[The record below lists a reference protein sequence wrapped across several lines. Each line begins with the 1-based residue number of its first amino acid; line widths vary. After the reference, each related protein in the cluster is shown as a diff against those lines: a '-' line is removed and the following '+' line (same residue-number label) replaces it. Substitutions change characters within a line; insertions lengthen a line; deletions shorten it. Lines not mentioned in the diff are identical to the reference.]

1 MWWRI
6 VGIMVL
12 LTLSHL
18 AAPLAVRAQTVRVPR
33 IGVLAVEGRRAASPE
48 HFQEEFRKA
57 LRERGYVEGQNVLV
71 DYRSGAAGQT
81 DRLNDLAVEFVRLR
95 STSSWTSPTPA
106 AHAAKR
112 ATTTTPLSLTRAIPW
127 APAWSRAWR
136 AQAGTPRGS
145 GERGKNRGQV
155 PRTGPGAPANGDAH
169 RSPGSRD

>member
-33 IGVLAVEGRRAASPE
+33 IGVLAVEGRPAASPE

-71 DYRSGAAGQT
+71 DYRWGAAGQT
-81 DRLNDLAVEFVRLR
+81 DRLNDLAVEFVRLQVDLIVA
-95 STSSWTSPTPA
+95 SPTRPPTP
-106 AHAAKR
+106 R
-112 ATTTTPLSLTRAIPW
+112 NVRRRRSPLSLTRAILW

-145 GERGKNRGQV
+145 GAAGQKS
-155 PRTGPGAPANGDAH
+155 GASTSNC
-169 RSPGSRD
+169 SGSSCQR